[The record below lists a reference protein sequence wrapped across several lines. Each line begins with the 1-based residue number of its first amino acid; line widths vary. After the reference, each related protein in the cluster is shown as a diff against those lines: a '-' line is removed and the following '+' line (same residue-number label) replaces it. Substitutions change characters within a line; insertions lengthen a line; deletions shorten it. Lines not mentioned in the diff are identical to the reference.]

1 MCVCRAI
8 PLTAYLTNA
17 VVWLRQQHCR
27 SHPGAHRE
35 SGADCPC
42 MVWPRRR
49 QEDEDDA
56 AEAEEAA
63 VQAASTAASRQGTA
77 KSRRGKPRLIF

>member
-1 MCVCRAI
+1 MCVCRAFL
-8 PLTAYLTNA
+8 LTAYLTNA

-35 SGADCPC
+35 SGADCLC

-63 VQAASTAASRQGTA
+63 VQAASTAASRQGAA
-77 KSRRGKPRLIF
+77 KNRRGKPRLIF

>member
-1 MCVCRAI
+1 MCVRRAFA
-8 PLTAYLTNA
+8 LTAYFTSA

-27 SHPGAHRE
+27 SHSGAHWE
-35 SGADCPC
+35 SGANCAC
-42 MVWPRRR
+42 VVWPRRR

-56 AEAEEAA
+56 ADAEEAA